1 MLEPL
6 YKPSFLEYLVFKILV
21 ILYPSAVKY
30 CGGNTQASLLSSLQV
45 NWYFC
50 LAFLR
55 ILSSFLE
62 SGVFEKIS
70 QIDFCLVL
78 RVFFQYINSHRCLFN
93 EIFLIITLNFFWSI
107 TLYVSLDLSKI
118 YNIPNGYSALGLY
131 TLFFFPHHELYLQP
145 LACLYVSVIPICS
158 IPPTP
163 NYLLSHSLIAIT
175 KLIPSLINRLSE
187 CFWKT
192 PFCW

>member
-55 ILSSFLE
+55 ILSSFLK
-62 SGVFEKIS
+62 SGVFETIS

-107 TLYVSLDLSKI
+107 TFMSLWILVKFTI
-118 YNIPNGYSALGLY
+118 YQMIILLWGCIH
-131 TLFFFPHHELYLQP
+131 FFF
-145 LACLYVSVIPICS
+145 SPITS
-158 IPPTP
+158 FTSSPQHA
-163 NYLLSHSLIAIT
+163 YMSL
-175 KLIPSLINRLSE
+175 
-187 CFWKT
+187 
-192 PFCW
+192 

>member
-131 TLFFFPHHELYLQP
+131 TLFFFSPSRALPPALSMFICLCNPNLQYTPHSQLPALPQP
-145 LACLYVSVIPICS
+145 YC
-158 IPPTP
+158 
-163 NYLLSHSLIAIT
+163 NHQ
-175 KLIPSLINRLSE
+175 INS
-187 CFWKT
+187 FSD
-192 PFCW
+192 